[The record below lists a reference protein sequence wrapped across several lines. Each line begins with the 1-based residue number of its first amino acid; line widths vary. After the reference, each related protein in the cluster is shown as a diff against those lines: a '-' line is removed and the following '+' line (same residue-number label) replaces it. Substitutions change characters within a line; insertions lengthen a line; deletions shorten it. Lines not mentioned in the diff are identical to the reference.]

1 MIVYKPA
8 KVVLNFSYHNR
19 EMLPL
24 AAWSDCTSV
33 LTVRRL
39 FLMFL
44 NFFWGGDYCGQN
56 NDENLLYLS
65 LDKLR
70 TDWCPPFV
78 LISHK
83 RF

>member
-1 MIVYKPA
+1 MIVCKPE
-8 KVVLNFSYHNR
+8 KVVLNFSYRNC

-24 AAWSDCTSV
+24 AVWSDCTSV

-39 FLMFL
+39 F
-44 NFFWGGDYCGQN
+44 FFCGGGGEYYCGQN

>member
-8 KVVLNFSYHNR
+8 KVVLNFSYHNC

-44 NFFWGGDYCGQN
+44 NFFWGGGIIAAKIMMKICF
-56 NDENLLYLS
+56 
-65 LDKLR
+65 
-70 TDWCPPFV
+70 TF
-78 LISHK
+78 H
-83 RF
+83 